1 MKKIMILNILLIA
14 LVSCN
19 NYQTDKKGSFI
30 EGKNSTKLT
39 IYQQAGVINIKDPMA
54 SMVGYRKPSEDL
66 FKISLDDVG
75 KYSGHMC
82 AGIASGFLMSKQALE
97 VLYPNG
103 DIPVRGNIRV
113 VASDASDQIDV
124 ASYITGAR
132 AHYGRDEVNA
142 NDLIIDTKLQGEKG
156 TFTMVF
162 KRKDNDKM
170 VKAVFN
176 KNKLFGA
183 EALKMMM
190 PLKEKIETATANKYE
205 KKLFAEKVQS
215 IVAQLI
221 YDSPKG
227 TIIIYECTDYNF
239 PNK

>member
-1 MKKIMILNILLIA
+1 MMLNIFSILLIA

-19 NYQTDKKGSFI
+19 NPQADKKDSFI
-30 EGKNSTKLT
+30 EDKNSTELT
-39 IYQQAGVINIKDPMA
+39 TYQQAGVINIKDPMA
-54 SMVGYRKPSEDL
+54 SMVGYRQPGSDFFE
-66 FKISLDDVG
+66 ISLDDVG
-75 KYSGHMC
+75 KYSGHVC
-82 AGIASGFLMSKQALE
+82 AGIASGFMMTKQALE

-113 VASDASDQIDV
+113 AASAATDQIDV

-142 NDLIIDTKLQGEKG
+142 NDLIIDPVLQGEKG
-156 TFTMVF
+156 TLTMVF

-183 EALKMMM
+183 EALKMML
-190 PLKEKIETATANKYE
+190 PLKEKIETATANDDE
-205 KKLFAEKVQS
+205 KKLFAEKVQTM
-215 IVAQLI
+215 VAQLI
-221 YDSPKG
+221 NDSPKG
-227 TIIIYECTDYNF
+227 AIIISVCTDYDF